1 MGNCAKKHSSSA
13 HFNSLAALHPPALI
27 RLPSHMHCDSRKYL
41 MEPYNPAAQYG
52 LDEPSGFQEESM
64 NTQVRERYKCSDANC
79 ACEIE
84 VTKPSRMQTESFG
97 SGSMNAG
104 SMSDRSQSNQPIG
117 GQATSESGASP
128 TGVGSL
134 RNAESAG
141 ISTPGDFGSQ
151 GATGEGVFGTSGG
164 NQRST
169 ASGRLG
175 STTGTSLKSGSR
187 SSSST
192 SNIETGSSG
201 ESNFYC
207 ACGQPMQKTQ
217 SSRAARM

>member
-1 MGNCAKKHSSSA
+1 MN
-13 HFNSLAALHPPALI
+13 
-27 RLPSHMHCDSRKYL
+27 
-41 MEPYNPAAQYG
+41 AQVG
-52 LDEPSGFQEESM
+52 
-64 NTQVRERYKCSDANC
+64 ERYRCSDANC
-79 ACEIE
+79 GCEIE
-84 VTKPSRMQTESFG
+84 VTSPGRMQHESYG
-97 SGSMNAG
+97 ASSVNSGSQ
-104 SMSDRSQSNQPIG
+104 SRSLNEQPIG
-117 GQATSESGASP
+117 GSATEE

-169 ASGRLG
+169 SSGRLG
-175 STTGTSLKSGSR
+175 STSGSSLKSAPR
-187 SSSST
+187 SSGGST
-192 SNIETGSSG
+192 SNIETASSG

-207 ACGQPMQKTQ
+207 ACGQPMHKAQ

>member
-1 MGNCAKKHSSSA
+1 
-13 HFNSLAALHPPALI
+13 
-27 RLPSHMHCDSRKYL
+27 
-41 MEPYNPAAQYG
+41 
-52 LDEPSGFQEESM
+52 
-64 NTQVRERYKCSDANC
+64 
-79 ACEIE
+79 
-84 VTKPSRMQTESFG
+84 MQNESF
-97 SGSMNAG
+97 NAG
-104 SMSDRSQSNQPIG
+104 SQGTSSNEKPIG
-117 GQATSESGASP
+117 GSATEE

-151 GATGEGVFGTSGG
+151 GATGEVVFGTSGG

-169 ASGRLG
+169 SSGRLG
-175 STTGTSLKSGSR
+175 STTGSSLKSASR
-187 SSSST
+187 SSGST

-207 ACGQPMQKTQ
+207 ACGQPMQKAQ

>member
-1 MGNCAKKHSSSA
+1 MAAANHPA
-13 HFNSLAALHPPALI
+13 HIDLV
-27 RLPSHMHCDSRKYL
+27 
-41 MEPYNPAAQYG
+41 EPFWFREETMNAQVG
-52 LDEPSGFQEESM
+52 
-64 NTQVRERYKCSDANC
+64 ERYRCSDSNC
-79 ACEIE
+79 GCEIE
-84 VTKPSRMQTESFG
+84 VTSTGRMQNESFSVG
-97 SGSMNAG
+97 PASTG
-104 SMSDRSQSNQPIG
+104 SQSRSSNERPIG
-117 GQATSESGASP
+117 GSATEE

-175 STTGTSLKSGSR
+175 STTGSSLRSGSR
-187 SSSST
+187 SSSCT

-207 ACGQPMQKTQ
+207 ACGQPMQKAQ

>member
-1 MGNCAKKHSSSA
+1 LLGSGE
-13 HFNSLAALHPPALI
+13 
-27 RLPSHMHCDSRKYL
+27 YL
-41 MEPYNPAAQYG
+41 MEGAQQHAHIDH
-52 LDEPSGFQEESM
+52 DEPFGFQEETM
-64 NTQVRERYKCSDANC
+64 NAHVGERYRCSDANC
-79 ACEIE
+79 GCEIE
-84 VTKPSRMQTESFG
+84 VTSPGRMQNE
-97 SGSMNAG
+97 NY
-104 SMSDRSQSNQPIG
+104 
-117 GQATSESGASP
+117 GASP
-128 TGVGSL
+128 VNSGSQSRSLNEQPISGSATEETSVGSL

-175 STTGTSLKSGSR
+175 SIKSTTLKSDSQR
-187 SSSST
+187 SST
-192 SNIETGSSG
+192 SNIETGSTV

-207 ACGQPMQKTQ
+207 ACGQPMQKAQ

>member
-1 MGNCAKKHSSSA
+1 
-13 HFNSLAALHPPALI
+13 
-27 RLPSHMHCDSRKYL
+27 
-41 MEPYNPAAQYG
+41 
-52 LDEPSGFQEESM
+52 M
-64 NTQVRERYKCSDANC
+64 NTQVGERYKCSDANC

-84 VTKPSRMQTESFG
+84 VTKPSRIENENFG
-97 SGSMNAG
+97 SGSMNSD
-104 SMSDRSQSNQPIG
+104 SMSDRSQTNQPMG
-117 GQATSESGASP
+117 GSVAED

-175 STTGTSLKSGSR
+175 SIKSTALKSDSSAGSQR
-187 SSSST
+187 STTSS
-192 SNIETGSSG
+192 IETGASS

-207 ACGQPMQKTQ
+207 VCGQPMQKAQ
-217 SSRAARM
+217 PSSRAARM

>member
-1 MGNCAKKHSSSA
+1 MAAANHPA
-13 HFNSLAALHPPALI
+13 HIGLV
-27 RLPSHMHCDSRKYL
+27 
-41 MEPYNPAAQYG
+41 EPFWFREETMNAQVG
-52 LDEPSGFQEESM
+52 
-64 NTQVRERYKCSDANC
+64 ERYRCSDSNC
-79 ACEIE
+79 GCEIE
-84 VTKPSRMQTESFG
+84 VTSTGRMQNESFSVG
-97 SGSMNAG
+97 PVNTG
-104 SMSDRSQSNQPIG
+104 SQSRSSNERPIG
-117 GQATSESGASP
+117 GSATEE

-175 STTGTSLKSGSR
+175 STTGSSLRSGSR

-201 ESNFYC
+201 ESDFYC

>member
-1 MGNCAKKHSSSA
+1 MN
-13 HFNSLAALHPPALI
+13 
-27 RLPSHMHCDSRKYL
+27 
-41 MEPYNPAAQYG
+41 AQVG
-52 LDEPSGFQEESM
+52 
-64 NTQVRERYKCSDANC
+64 ERYRCSDSNC
-79 ACEIE
+79 GCEIE
-84 VTKPSRMQTESFG
+84 VTSPGRMQNEYGASSANTG
-97 SGSMNAG
+97 SQG
-104 SMSDRSQSNQPIG
+104 RSSERPIG
-117 GQATSESGASP
+117 GSATDE

-141 ISTPGDFGSQ
+141 VSTPGDFGSQ

-175 STTGTSLKSGSR
+175 STTGSSLKSGSR
-187 SSSST
+187 NSVSST
-192 SNIETGSSG
+192 SNIETGASG

-207 ACGQPMQKTQ
+207 ACGQPMQKAQ

>member
-1 MGNCAKKHSSSA
+1 
-13 HFNSLAALHPPALI
+13 
-27 RLPSHMHCDSRKYL
+27 
-41 MEPYNPAAQYG
+41 
-52 LDEPSGFQEESM
+52 M
-64 NTQVRERYKCSDANC
+64 NIQVGERYKCSDANC

-84 VTKPSRMQTESFG
+84 VTKPSRMQNEGFG
-97 SGSMNAG
+97 SSSMNAG
-104 SMSDRSQSNQPIG
+104 SMSDRLQSNQPIG
-117 GQATSESGASP
+117 GSATGETGASP

-134 RNAESAG
+134 RNAESSG
-141 ISTPGDFGSQ
+141 IATPGDFGSQ

-192 SNIETGSSG
+192 SNIETGSTG
-201 ESNFYC
+201 EANFYC

>member
-1 MGNCAKKHSSSA
+1 MN
-13 HFNSLAALHPPALI
+13 
-27 RLPSHMHCDSRKYL
+27 
-41 MEPYNPAAQYG
+41 AQVG
-52 LDEPSGFQEESM
+52 
-64 NTQVRERYKCSDANC
+64 ERYRCSDSNC
-79 ACEIE
+79 GCEIE
-84 VTKPSRMQTESFG
+84 VTSPGRMQNESYG
-97 SGSMNAG
+97 ANSTNTVSQGRS
-104 SMSDRSQSNQPIG
+104 SDERPIG
-117 GQATSESGASP
+117 GSATDE

-141 ISTPGDFGSQ
+141 ISTSGDFGSQ
-151 GATGEGVFGTSGG
+151 GTTGEGVFGTSGG

-175 STTGTSLKSGSR
+175 STTGNSLKSGSR
-187 SSSST
+187 SSGST

-207 ACGQPMQKTQ
+207 ACGQPMQKAQ